1 MACVTAGVN
10 EREDHAPPSTNKQQ
24 HFGSVLE
31 HLLKTLRYMQTLNA
45 ISAEKNSTIIF
56 PLPIDLLSQ
65 YMKNGNNKSGKNRK
79 SKKDLLSDDE

>member
-1 MACVTAGVN
+1 MTCAGLLGLC
-10 EREDHAPPSTNKQQ
+10 RSQQQAPSIA
-24 HFGSVLE
+24 
-31 HLLKTLRYMQTLNA
+31 LRYMQTLNA

-65 YMKNGNNKSGKNRK
+65 YMKNGNSKNGKNVK

>member
-1 MACVTAGVN
+1 
-10 EREDHAPPSTNKQQ
+10 
-24 HFGSVLE
+24 
-31 HLLKTLRYMQTLNA
+31 MQTLNA

-65 YMKNGNNKSGKNRK
+65 YMKNGNSKNGKNSK

>member
-1 MACVTAGVN
+1 
-10 EREDHAPPSTNKQQ
+10 
-24 HFGSVLE
+24 
-31 HLLKTLRYMQTLNA
+31 MQTLNA

-65 YMKNGNNKSGKNRK
+65 YMKNGNNKNGKNGK